1 VNVANTEPGSKGK
14 PSDIQL
20 TLAPALGILTL
31 ITILAAFFR
40 FHALAA
46 RTFWFDEGV
55 SVGVARL
62 DWYNFGRILWRREA
76 NMSLYYL
83 LLRIWLHLGQ
93 SEAFIRALSVILGLA
108 AIPIL
113 YLLGRRLFSLR
124 AGLIAAL
131 LLAVNANH
139 VRYSQEARSY
149 SLMVLLC
156 AASSLFF
163 LKCLELPS
171 RRNRIAYVLF
181 SAAAVYAH
189 FYSVLLI
196 IAQGL
201 SLLFLER
208 ESIPREMKKDWR
220 WITLLVSPIAVFV
233 ATTGAG
239 PLRWIPR
246 PEFKDLWE
254 LGLRLT
260 GNDGALLF
268 VAYAIAVMAAIV
280 PMRSGSIRQRVNW
293 ENWRYRFLLLWL
305 LFPILSVLALS
316 FARPLFLQRYF
327 ILCLP
332 ALLLLAA
339 AGLSR
344 IRSGWLMTLAALVLA
359 GLSVQ
364 GTESYYRHDFENAQR
379 DNWRAASQYI
389 LANYQPDDALVFHIP
404 MGRIPYEYYHSLQAQ
419 ASAGPA
425 VLYPSHG
432 PQVVFLDFVEKPS
445 YNQLAQLIPRY
456 RRLWL
461 VLSYAKGPSG
471 PDETSTALAKV
482 IAADHPN
489 MESHDFTGVEVFLY
503 SGDHGAY

>member
-1 VNVANTEPGSKGK
+1 VNVTNAAPGSSDK
-14 PSDIQL
+14 PSAIP
-20 TLAPALGILTL
+20 LARAAAIGTLTL

-40 FHALAA
+40 FHALAV

-55 SVGVARL
+55 SVGIARL

-83 LLRIWLHLGQ
+83 LLRIWLHFGQ
-93 SEAFIRALSVILGLA
+93 NEAFVRTLSVLLGLA
-108 AIPIL
+108 AIPVI
-113 YLLGRRLFSLR
+113 YLLGRRLFGPQ
-124 AGLIAAL
+124 AGVIVAL

-139 VRYSQEARSY
+139 VRYSQEARGY

-171 RRNRIAYVLF
+171 RRNRIAYVLL

-189 FYSVLLI
+189 FYSGLLI

-201 SLLFLER
+201 SSLFLER
-208 ESIPREMKKDWR
+208 ESIPREMKKDCR
-220 WITLLVSPIAVFV
+220 WIALLISPVLVFV

-239 PLRWIPR
+239 PLRWIPS
-246 PEFKDLWE
+246 PGFKDLWE
-254 LGLRLT
+254 LGLRLS
-260 GNDGALLF
+260 GNDGALLLM
-268 VAYAIAVMAAIV
+268 AYAIAVTAAIFTGPSV
-280 PMRSGSIRQRVNW
+280 PIKQRVGW

-305 LFPILSVLALS
+305 LFPILSVFALS

-344 IRSGWLMTLAALVLA
+344 IRSQWLLALAVLVVA
-359 GLSVQ
+359 GLSIQ
-364 GTESYYRHDFENAQR
+364 GTEAYYRHDFENAQR

-389 LANYQPDDALVFHIP
+389 LANYQPGDALVFHVP
-404 MGRIPYEYYHSLQAQ
+404 MGRMPYEYYHSLQAQ
-419 ASAGPA
+419 ASAGPV

-445 YNQLAQLIPRY
+445 YSQLAQIIPRY
-456 RRLWL
+456 RRVWL
-461 VLSYAKGPSG
+461 VLSYAKSPSG
-471 PDETSTALAKV
+471 PDETSTALTNL
-482 IAADHPN
+482 IATDHPN
-489 MESHDFTGVEVFLY
+489 VEPHDFTGVGVFLY
-503 SGDHGAY
+503 SGAAK